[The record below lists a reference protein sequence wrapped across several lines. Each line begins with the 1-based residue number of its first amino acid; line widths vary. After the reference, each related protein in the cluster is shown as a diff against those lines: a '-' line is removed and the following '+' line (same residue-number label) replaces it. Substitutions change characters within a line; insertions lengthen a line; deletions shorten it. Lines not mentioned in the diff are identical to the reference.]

1 MKYRTLHSWNPSPA
15 RAAMIQRGL
24 RRRLRLSPLRSAP
37 RLVAGADASYRER
50 GGLFFAAVVVF
61 SLKPWRLVEQAYAWG
76 RVSFPYIP
84 GLLSFRE
91 APVLLRAFAKLS
103 ARPDVVI
110 FDSQGIAHPR
120 GLGLAAHMGL
130 LLGTPS
136 IGCAKSRLV
145 GSFREPASAAGS
157 RRPLLFEGKR
167 VGTVLR
173 TREGVKP
180 VFVSPGHL
188 MDHRGAVHLVLR
200 CARGFRLP
208 EPTRQA
214 HILVN
219 AIRRERTA
227 TARIAQIALNKPPR
241 LF

>member
-1 MKYRTLHSWNPSPA
+1 MKYRTLHRWDLSPA
-15 RAAMIQRGL
+15 RAIEIQRAL
-24 RRRLRLSPLRSAP
+24 REKLRAAP
-37 RLVAGADASYRER
+37 PRGSLRLVAGADASYRER

-61 SLKPWRLVEQAYAWG
+61 SLRPWRLVEQATAWG
-76 RVSFPYIP
+76 RVSFPYVP

-91 APVLLRAFAKLS
+91 APVLLGAFRKLRN
-103 ARPDVVI
+103 APDLAI

-130 LLGTPS
+130 LLDTPS

-145 GSFREPASAAGS
+145 GEYRDPGRRAGCRSPLAFRG
-157 RRPLLFEGKR
+157 RR

-173 TREGVKP
+173 TRDGVKP
-180 VFVSPGHL
+180 VFVSPGHR
-188 MDHRGAVHLVLR
+188 MDQAGAVRWVLR
-200 CARGFRLP
+200 CVRGFRLP

-219 AIRRERTA
+219 ALRRERTA
-227 TARIAQIALNKPPR
+227 P
-241 LF
+241 

>member
-1 MKYRTLHSWNPSPA
+1 MNYLELHPWRIGYK
-15 RAAMIQRGL
+15 RAVSIQEAL
-24 RRRLRLSPLRSAP
+24 RRRLLLSPPAKIP
-37 RLVAGADASYRER
+37 RLIAGADASYGKR
-50 GGLFFAAVVVF
+50 GDFFYGAVVVF
-61 SLKPWRLVEQAYAWG
+61 SLDPWRLVDQAFARG

-91 APVLLRAFAKLS
+91 APILLRAFRKLKT
-103 ARPDVVI
+103 APDLII

-130 LLGTPS
+130 LLNAPT

-145 GSFREPASAAGS
+145 GAYREPGAGAGC
-157 RRPLLFEGKR
+157 RAPLIHDGKR

-173 TREGVKP
+173 TRDGIKP

-188 MDHRGAVHLVLR
+188 MDHRGSVRWVLR
-200 CARGFRLP
+200 CCRGFRLP
-208 EPTRQA
+208 EPTRHA

-219 AIRRERTA
+219 QIRRA
-227 TARIAQIALNKPPR
+227 SWGARRRKDSVSI
-241 LF
+241 